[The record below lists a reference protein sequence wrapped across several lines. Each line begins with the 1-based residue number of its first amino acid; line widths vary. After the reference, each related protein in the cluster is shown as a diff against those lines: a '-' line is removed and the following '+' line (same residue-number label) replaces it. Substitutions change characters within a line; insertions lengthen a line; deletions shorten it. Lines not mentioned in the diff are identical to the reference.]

1 MDEKEVLQIAEEIEN
16 NEELGTEENEMSEEE
31 LEEKFEEEFEEEF
44 EDDFEEEPEREVIQ
58 VIENIQV
65 VSQPVVT
72 TVTVGAEVGSKGE
85 VKPICKISV
94 ERHIEGK
101 EDEIDVY
108 DIIADDFDQ
117 LSSMVKAKILGLKK
131 STNPVNK
138 VEVN

>member
-1 MDEKEVLQIAEEIEN
+1 MDEKEVLQIAEEIE

-31 LEEKFEEEFEEEF
+31 LEALDVEEEF

-65 VSQPVVT
+65 VSQPVIT
-72 TVTVGAEVGSKGE
+72 TVSVGAEVGSKGE
-85 VKPICKISV
+85 VKPVCKVTI

-101 EDEIDVY
+101 EDEINVY

-117 LSSMVKAKILGLKK
+117 LSSMVKVKILGLKK
-131 STNPVNK
+131 STNPVKEK
-138 VEVN
+138 V